1 MEGLHASAILT
12 GSYSQDKRHGP
23 FTFRSFSSL
32 FEMDQTDCTLSTT

>member
-23 FTFRSFSSL
+23 FTFCSFSSL
-32 FEMDQTDCTLSTT
+32 FEVGQTDRNVSTM